1 MTISEFSCASDPTS
15 CTVSSIVSAGYS
27 FASTGSEVAASS
39 SVPILIV
46 GSATSAVI
54 SETTPSSTTTGS
66 SVVTGSTDT
75 STAVGCS
82 VVVVSSIYSFASTAS
97 A

>member
-1 MTISEFSCASDPTS
+1 MTISEFSCASVPTIS
-15 CTVSSIVSAGYS
+15 CTVSSIFSAGYS

-39 SVPILIV
+39 SVPALIA
-46 GSATSAVI
+46 GSAVI
-54 SETTPSSTTTGS
+54 SETTPSSTTAGS

-75 STAVGCS
+75 STTGGCS
-82 VVVVSSIYSFASTAS
+82 VIVVVSSIYSLASTTS